1 MKKETIVYTAGTWD
15 MFHIGHLN
23 IFKKSKELGTK
34 LVVGVSTDELVASY
48 KVAPPVIPYKD
59 RVEVVKSCK
68 YVDEVVK
75 QSKLMDINQL
85 KEIKPDI
92 ITIGDDWKTKYLEGL
107 EWAKN
112 QPNIKVV
119 YLEYTSRISSTQ
131 IKDTIKAGWQVDK
144 NIIAANQN
152 DLFGKN
158 VLITG
163 ASSGIG
169 AAIAE
174 CFAKAGSNIGLHY
187 SSNDEGAA
195 SMKKKLSKFTEV
207 KLYKKDF
214 NDSSINL
221 VNQFVKDFGS
231 IDILINNAGTMS
243 PVSIFDLD
251 SHEFNRVF
259 DVNTRAPFLLA
270 KDAFVHMKEK
280 KYGRIINISS
290 FVINYGM
297 GRNNSI
303 QYAASKASLETLTKG
318 LARMGAEHN
327 ILVNAIRPGVIMT
340 AMQENRKDLKE
351 RIKLIPVKRM
361 GKPEDIAEMCIHLCS
376 DKGSFITGEVISIAG
391 GE

>member
-1 MKKETIVYTAGTWD
+1 
-15 MFHIGHLN
+15 
-23 IFKKSKELGTK
+23 
-34 LVVGVSTDELVASY
+34 
-48 KVAPPVIPYKD
+48 
-59 RVEVVKSCK
+59 
-68 YVDEVVK
+68 
-75 QSKLMDINQL
+75 
-85 KEIKPDI
+85 
-92 ITIGDDWKTKYLEGL
+92 L

-119 YLEYTSRISSTQ
+119 YLEYTNRVSSTQ
-131 IKDTIKAGWQVDK
+131 IKDAIKAGWQVDK
-144 NIIAANQN
+144 NEKADNQN
-152 DLFGKN
+152 GLFGKN

-174 CFAKAGSNIGLHY
+174 SFAKAGSNIGIHY
-187 SSNDEGAA
+187 ASNDDGAL
-195 SMKKKLSKFTEV
+195 SMKKKLAKFTEV

-214 NDSSINL
+214 NDSTINL

-259 DVNTRAPFLLA
+259 DINTRAPFLLA

-280 KYGRIINISS
+280 KFGRIINISS

-318 LARMGAEHN
+318 LSRMGAEHN

-351 RIKLIPVKRM
+351 RINLIPVKRM
-361 GKPEDIAEMCIHLCS
+361 GKPQDIAEMCIHLCS
-376 DKGSFITGEVISIAG
+376 DKGNFITGEVISIAG

>member
-1 MKKETIVYTAGTWD
+1 MKKEVVIYTAGTWD

-23 IFKKSKELGTK
+23 IFKKSKELGTR

-48 KVAPPVIPYKD
+48 KKAPPVIPYKD
-59 RVEVVKSCK
+59 RLEVVRSCR

-75 QSKLMDINQL
+75 QSALMDINQL

-107 EWAKN
+107 EWAKS
-112 QPNIKVV
+112 QANIKVI
-119 YLEYTSRISSTQ
+119 YLDYTERISSTQ
-131 IKDTIKAGWQVDK
+131 IKDSIKAGWQVDR
-144 NIIAANQN
+144 N
-152 DLFGKN
+152 DKIENENGLFGKN

-169 AAIAE
+169 ATIAE
-174 CFAKAGSNIGLHY
+174 SFAKLGSNIGIHY
-187 SSNDEGAA
+187 ASNEKGAQA
-195 SMKKKLSKFTEV
+195 LKKKLEKFTAI
-207 KLYKKDF
+207 KLYKKNF

-221 VNQFVKDFGS
+221 INQFIKDFGS
-231 IDILINNAGTMS
+231 IDVLINNAGTMS

-270 KDAFVHMKEK
+270 KDAFVHMKEQK
-280 KYGRIINISS
+280 FGRIINISS

-303 QYAASKASLETLTKG
+303 QYAASKASIETLTKG
-318 LARMGAEHN
+318 LARLGAEHN

-340 AMQENRKDLKE
+340 PMQENRKDLDE

-361 GKPEDIAEMCIHLCS
+361 GKPQDIAEMCVHLCS
-376 DKGSFITGEVISIAG
+376 NKGNFITGEVISIAG

>member
-1 MKKETIVYTAGTWD
+1 MKKECIVYTAGTWD

-23 IFKKSKELGTK
+23 IFKRSRELGTK

-48 KVAPPVIPYKD
+48 KKAPPVIPYKD
-59 RVEVVKSCK
+59 RLEVVKNCK
-68 YVDEVVK
+68 YVDAVVK
-75 QSKLMDINQL
+75 QARLMDINQL

-112 QPNIKVV
+112 QTNIKVV
-119 YLEYTSRISSTQ
+119 YLQYTDRVSSTK

-144 NIIAANQN
+144 NDIINNQN
-152 DLFGKN
+152 GLFGKN

-169 AAIAE
+169 AVIAE
-174 CFAKAGSNIGLHY
+174 SFAKMGSNIGIHY
-187 SSNDEGAA
+187 ASNDEGAYRV
-195 SMKKKLSKFTEV
+195 KKSLSKFTEV

-214 NDSSINL
+214 SDSSINL
-221 VNQFVKDFGS
+221 INQFLKDFGS

-259 DVNTRAPFLLA
+259 DVNSRAPFLLA
-270 KDAFVHMKEK
+270 RDAFVHMKEQK
-280 KYGRIINISS
+280 FGRIVNISS

-318 LARMGAEHN
+318 LSRLGAEHN
-327 ILVNAIRPGVIMT
+327 VLVNAIRPGIIAT
-340 AMQENRKDLKE
+340 GMQNNRKDLKE
-351 RIKLIPVKRM
+351 RINLIPVKRM
-361 GKPEDIAEMCIHLCS
+361 GKPEDVAEMCVYLCS
-376 DKGSFITGEVISIAG
+376 NKGDFITGETISITG